1 MIQGFY
7 NAKASIRARQKNMDS
22 IANNM
27 ANINTDYYKKE
38 EVSFADAL
46 YRQTMKEYPDQVSDT
61 FQTGSSVRIE
71 DIGRN
76 LAQGDIVETENMAD
90 LALAGNG
97 FLAAV
102 DAEGQTIY
110 SRGGRYSFELNED
123 GDKYLRLSS
132 GAYLTDG
139 EDKKIIIPGDVQEI
153 EIDHAGIIGYGDNSV
168 HTGLKLVQFQN
179 PAGLDIT
186 EAGLYQITQESG
198 EAEDQPARMVRQG
211 FKELS
216 NVDLAVEMS
225 ELIKNQRIFEFNT
238 KVMQTIDEMQ
248 SMANHLR
255 K

>member
-38 EVSFADAL
+38 EVSFAEAL
-46 YRQTMKEYPDQVSDT
+46 YRQSMKEYPDQVRDT
-61 FQTGSSVRIE
+61 FQTGSSVWIE
-71 DIGRN
+71 DISRN
-76 LAQGDIVETENMAD
+76 LAQGDIVETGNMAD
-90 LALAGNG
+90 IALSGNG

-102 DAEGQTIY
+102 DAEGQTVY
-110 SRGGRYSFELNED
+110 SRGGRYSFELTED
-123 GDKYLRLSS
+123 GDKYLRLTS
-132 GAYLTDG
+132 GAYLTD
-139 EDKKIIIPGDVQEI
+139 EDGKKIIIPGDIQKI
-153 EIDHAGIIGYGDNSV
+153 EIDHAGMIGYGDNAV
-168 HTGLKLVQFQN
+168 QTGLKLVQFQN
-179 PAGLDIT
+179 PAGLDIA
-186 EAGLYQITQESG
+186 EAGLYQATQESG
-198 EAEDQPARMVRQG
+198 EAENQPARLVRQG

-216 NVDLAVEMS
+216 NVDLAGEMS